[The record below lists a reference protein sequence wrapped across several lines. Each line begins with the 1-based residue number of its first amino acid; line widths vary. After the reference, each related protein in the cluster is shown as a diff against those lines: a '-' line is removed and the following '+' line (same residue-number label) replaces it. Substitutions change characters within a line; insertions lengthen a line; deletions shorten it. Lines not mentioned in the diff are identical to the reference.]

1 MALRNL
7 TRLLALAV
15 LSIALAPMTTHAQA
29 SPPASPAATTP
40 PGTTVV
46 ATGLVNPRGIA
57 WDANGAMY
65 VAQAGTGGTS
75 PATEEWP
82 TANAVGPWLGGM
94 SASVARIEGGCPV
107 KLVGSL
113 PSSIDATEAVLGAE
127 EVAFLGE
134 DVYVGVDGGGGAHGN
149 PDGPSGIYR
158 LGQDG
163 TAELVADLSAWV
175 RANPVATIPADQD
188 PDAAG
193 YSVVADP
200 DAGLLWV
207 SDPNSSQILT
217 VAPDGTVARVADL
230 SENHPVPTKM
240 TLAPG
245 GGVYVGTLTPLP
257 YLDGSAKVMHVA
269 PDGTVTDVWTGLTAV
284 MDVAIG
290 PDGTLYAAE
299 LSTGNLKEPPFMVPE
314 SGRIVRQTGPDSL
327 EVVAAGLPFPAA
339 LDVGPDGALYLSQ
352 PAVGANTGEGTIL
365 RLPLTG
371 ETPPAATPPAC
382 PPTATPAS

>member
-1 MALRNL
+1 M
-7 TRLLALAV
+7 
-15 LSIALAPMTTHAQA
+15 
-29 SPPASPAATTP
+29 
-40 PGTTVV
+40 V

-82 TANAVGPWLGGM
+82 TGDIVGPWSGGM
-94 SASVARIEGGCPV
+94 TASVARIDGGCPV
-107 KLVGSL
+107 AIASNL
-113 PSSIDATEAVLGAE
+113 PSSVDSTEAVLGAE
-127 EVAFLGE
+127 EIAFLGE
-134 DVYVGVDGGGGAHGN
+134 DMYVGVDGGGAAHGN
-149 PDGPSGIYR
+149 PDSPSGIYR
-158 LGQDG
+158 LGTDDA
-163 TAELVADLSAWV
+163 AELVADLSAWV

-200 DAGLLWV
+200 NAGILWV

-217 VAPDGTVARVADL
+217 VAPDGTVTRIADL

-240 TLAPG
+240 TLAPE

-257 YLDGSAKVMHVA
+257 FLDGSAKVFHVA
-269 PDGTVTDVWTGLTAV
+269 PDGTVTDAWTGLTAV

-290 PDGTLYAAE
+290 PDGALYAAE
-299 LSTGNLKEPPFMVPE
+299 LSTGNLKEPPFMVPD
-314 SGRIVRQTGPDSL
+314 SGRIVRQTGPDTL
-327 EVVAAGLPFPAA
+327 EVVAEGLPFPAA
-339 LDVGPDGALYLSQ
+339 LDIGPDGALYLSQ
-352 PAVGANTGEGTIL
+352 PAVGANSGEGSVL

-371 ETPPAATPPAC
+371 ETSPAASPPAC
-382 PPTATPAS
+382 QPSGTPAA